1 MGMVNF
7 SLHSPRTS
15 WTRLDVY
22 PFIILQGLNLIAIV
36 VTCFS
41 QSGSDVLEKDLP
53 PWWLPCRP
61 PLICSAAI
69 PILLLL
75 QALVHLG
82 TYWSV
87 EFKARVTMNRVSDIS
102 SAKYVKV
109 QPRKVTEKPGI
120 CALETI
126 SLSDETG
133 FASEVLILSTR
144 LSIEP
149 PFRGKTLV
157 QRLSINFVRGQI
169 PSFEFHKRRY
179 LWDQSEKRFTKVSFP
194 VDLTIDE
201 YLRYTYL
208 AHHDVTCA

>member
-1 MGMVNF
+1 VHVRRGCFVTETVFSFFRLRRHHDNSKNIDHVQYIHLSTTDSGGFSKDSAGLVIKMGMVNF

-41 QSGSDVLEKDLP
+41 HSGSDVLEKDLP

-157 QRLSINFVRGQI
+157 QRL
-169 PSFEFHKRRY
+169 
-179 LWDQSEKRFTKVSFP
+179 
-194 VDLTIDE
+194 
-201 YLRYTYL
+201 
-208 AHHDVTCA
+208 